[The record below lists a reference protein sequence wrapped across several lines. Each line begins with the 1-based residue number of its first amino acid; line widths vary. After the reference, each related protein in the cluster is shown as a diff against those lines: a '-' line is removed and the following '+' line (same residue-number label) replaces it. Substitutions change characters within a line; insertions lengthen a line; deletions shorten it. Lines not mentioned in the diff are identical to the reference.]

1 MVTVSSHG
9 GFCCG
14 VRHFHSFGGSAAEV
28 RQDIRRRLRD
38 FNYRPEGRAVEVV
51 LTDTQARRYG
61 DSLAAEGFI
70 PVFRFRNSNTGHDLT
85 VFFYHEKP
93 ISLETLPFSFE
104 PEKAPDISNARAL
117 VRGDR
122 VRVVSARAASYREI
136 GTVTSV
142 FFDGK
147 VRVKFNNPFLSRKP
161 VVLSRSSVEIVQ

>member
-1 MVTVSSHG
+1 MVSVSSHG
-9 GFCCG
+9 GYCCG
-14 VRHFHSFGGSAAEV
+14 VRHFSSFTGSAAEV
-28 RQDIRRRLRD
+28 RQDIRSRLND
-38 FNYRPEGRAVEVV
+38 YNYRPSGRAVEVV

-61 DSLAAEGFI
+61 DVLAAEGFI
-70 PVFRFRNSNTGHDLT
+70 PVFRFRNSNTNHDLT

-122 VRVVSARAASYREI
+122 VRVISKRAASYGEI

-142 FFDGK
+142 YFDDK
-147 VRVKFNNPFLSRKP
+147 VRVEFNNPFLSRKP